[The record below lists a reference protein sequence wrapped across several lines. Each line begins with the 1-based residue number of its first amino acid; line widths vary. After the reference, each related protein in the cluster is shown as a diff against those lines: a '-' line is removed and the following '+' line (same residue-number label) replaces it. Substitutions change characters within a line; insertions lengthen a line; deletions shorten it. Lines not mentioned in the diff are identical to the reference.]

1 MASWWNDV
9 ASTSVWVLL
18 FVHTKR
24 FWEEKVRLL
33 ECMDLTSH
41 LTRDT
46 DITVFL
52 FWALRYNI
60 FSWVR
65 QETTTLVPTLTSTLT
80 DSQILV
86 SRSSDCQTINC
97 MKVPPRRLSYFIHT
111 SWKSA
116 LQQTL
121 LSGITDSLKRCDGE
135 FGATRGSLRT
145 NRKEQLHEK
154 EYVKVYTENGQMKRI
169 VLISLY
175 KLMFCSKPLVLLTLL
190 ELEGKFGWCDLHDAK
205 QVYLPSTLSGKR
217 REKPFM

>member
-1 MASWWNDV
+1 MHGLNFSFNTWHRYHSFFILSIKVQNLLLSEAGNNNAGPNPDIHTHRLTDFGSAGALTV
-9 ASTSVWVLL
+9 KPSTAW
-18 FVHTKR
+18 K
-24 FWEEKVRLL
+24 
-33 ECMDLTSH
+33 SH
-41 LTRDT
+41 LAD
-46 DITVFL
+46 FL
-52 FWALRYNI
+52 TLFTLAESLRYY
-60 FSWVR
+60 R
-65 QETTTLVPTLTSTLT
+65 
-80 DSQILV
+80 
-86 SRSSDCQTINC
+86 
-97 MKVPPRRLSYFIHT
+97 
-111 SWKSA
+111 
-116 LQQTL
+116 L

-217 REKPFM
+217 RGKPFM